1 MDPTG
6 VQARRF
12 PLVARPRPA
21 CTPLPERVAG
31 LTRRAAAAN
40 RDHDPAAGTAVIN
53 LAALLASDCGRSD
66 LAHQWSTR
74 LARSALA
81 DPASDFR
88 TASHSLEPI
97 INLARLRTR
106 VGDGSGAWKLLEALY
121 YAVASRTDIT
131 IDGILIPAARLT
143 PGPTAHRELRQ
154 WLWTV
159 LLSSGAHALATA
171 GRWDDAYHRLH
182 QHNGIGRRMLDGRQ
196 IAVIAH
202 ATAGRRTRALELLRG
217 TAPGEPW
224 EHAVTASLTLLCQ
237 PAPTMGTTQR
247 HAVAAYQTLDT
258 TAPGLVV
265 FHTRLGMCL
274 VDALGG
280 VEQPAAQPIAA
291 DLIERALTDGYAARD
306 VLAHPGCRAILTQ
319 RQAEQLTD
327 QVTACGLGTGGIP
340 EPLLAELAVALD
352 ATEAVIRETPAETR
366 RLPNAADTK
375 SHPANH
381 SLQRDQP

>member
-6 VQARRF
+6 AQARRF

-21 CTPLPERVAG
+21 CTPLPERVAD
-31 LTRRAAAAN
+31 LTRRAAAAT
-40 RDHDPAAGTAVIN
+40 RDHDPAAATAVIN
-53 LAALLASDCGRSD
+53 LAALLASDCGRPD

-74 LARSALA
+74 LAHTALTH
-81 DPASDFR
+81 PASDFR
-88 TASHSLEPI
+88 TASHSLEPV

-106 VGDGSGAWKLLEALY
+106 AGDGTGAWRLLEALHR
-121 YAVASRTDIT
+121 AIASHTDTT

-143 PGPTAHRELRQ
+143 PDPTAHRELRQ

-171 GRWDDAYHRLH
+171 GRWDDAYHRLQ

-202 ATAGRRTRALELLRG
+202 AIAGRRTRALDLLRD

-224 EHAVTASLTLLCQ
+224 EHAVTAALNLLCQ
-237 PAPTMGTTQR
+237 PVAIVSATQQ

-258 TAPGLVV
+258 TAAGLVV

-274 VDALGG
+274 IDALGG
-280 VEQPAAQPIAA
+280 VAQPAAQPIAA
-291 DLIERALTDGYAARD
+291 DLIARARSDGYAARD

-327 QVTACGLGTGGIP
+327 QVTACGLGAGCIP

-352 ATEAVIRETPAETR
+352 AAEAVIRETPAETR
-366 RLPNAADTK
+366 RLPNTSDTK

-381 SLQRDQP
+381 SL